1 MTFGYFGHMVAVVVA
16 FGRTALNH
24 PFQII
29 DLDNGSNGQQV
40 ALILVTVALGLHLA
54 VSCRNSFLALL

>member
-1 MTFGYFGHMVAVVVA
+1 MVAVVVA